1 MNQHASD
8 TARVASTR
16 DVDCWENEG
25 GADRAPHQE
34 DSDPT
39 DQSAEM
45 RHFGGRRKP
54 KSWSPKKPQSEPLK
68 RNS

>member
-34 DSDPT
+34 D
-39 DQSAEM
+39 EM